1 MTAKKSKSVSTEKF
15 TSVPTEP
22 PRSKKVMLRLTEEEY
37 SKLVAKCAAEE
48 RELAWSIR
56 KVLKEADY
64 I

>member
-1 MTAKKSKSVSTEKF
+1 MAAKKVQTFK
-15 TSVPTEP
+15 SVPTEP
-22 PRSKKVMLRLTEEEY
+22 PRVKKVMLRLTVEEY
-37 SKLVAKCAAEE
+37 SKLVAKCAENE

>member
-1 MTAKKSKSVSTEKF
+1 MTAKKFKSVPK
-15 TSVPTEP
+15 EP

-37 SKLVAKCAAEE
+37 SKLVSKCAADE

-56 KVLKEADY
+56 KVLKDADY